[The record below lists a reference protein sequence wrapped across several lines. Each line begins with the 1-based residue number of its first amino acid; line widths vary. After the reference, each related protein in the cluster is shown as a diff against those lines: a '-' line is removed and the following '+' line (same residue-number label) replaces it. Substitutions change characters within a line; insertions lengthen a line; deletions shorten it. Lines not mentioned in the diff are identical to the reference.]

1 MSVTLLD
8 FARGPAM
15 QWALIIFVFGMVWR
29 LVGVW
34 GLRHKADHSQ
44 PRATQGVWK
53 RGLRAV
59 FARILPYPEFA
70 PKVQGQY
77 WISYVFHLGFF
88 IVLLFFVPHILFF
101 EDILGFGWP
110 GLPNNVIFFVG
121 GITVAALIV
130 ALIKR
135 ILNPVTRMMSN
146 FDDYFAWFV
155 TIAPVATGL
164 LVNANL
170 IPSYEVMLAIHILS
184 FQLLLIYLPFGKLMH
199 GFWLMVSRWTTAVR
213 FARRGGLS

>member
-1 MSVTLLD
+1 MTLLD

-15 QWALIIFVFGMVWR
+15 QWALIIFVFGMLWR

-34 GLRHKADHSQ
+34 GLRHKPDYSE
-44 PRATQGVWK
+44 PRVKGTWK
-53 RGLRAV
+53 QGLRAV
-59 FARILPYPEFA
+59 FVRVLPYPEFA

-77 WISYVFHLGFF
+77 WISYVFHTGFF
-88 IVLLFFVPHILFF
+88 VVLLFFVPHILFF
-101 EDILGFGWP
+101 EDIFGFGWP
-110 GLPNNVIFFVG
+110 GLPNNVIFLVG
-121 GITVAALIV
+121 SITVAALFI

-135 ILNPVTRMMSN
+135 IINPVTRKISN
-146 FDDYFAWFV
+146 LDDYLAIFI
-155 TIAPVATGL
+155 TMAPVLSGL

-170 IPSYEVMLAIHILS
+170 IPNYELMLAIHILS